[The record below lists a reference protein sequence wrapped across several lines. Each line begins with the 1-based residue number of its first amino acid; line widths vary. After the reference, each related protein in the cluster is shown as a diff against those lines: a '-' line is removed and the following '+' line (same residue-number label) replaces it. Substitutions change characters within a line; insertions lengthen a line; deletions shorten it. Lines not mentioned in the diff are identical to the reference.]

1 MINHSL
7 IINQPSCQPCDF
19 PVEGAF
25 LPLAW
30 RKSSVLEGAL
40 PSTAPGRFNPFKLVE
55 LKLLKR
61 RVPLETVETKVVLLQ
76 KWVFCKKAWVENP
89 GYFTVFWCFVY
100 GTHHFGMN
108 AGIKY
113 LLFSIAQ
120 KILFDSTTATKL
132 QFGRRWSM
140 TPEAYQSIGRCGRS
154 SGYFHLIGNI
164 LICCID
170 QTCKNCPPKNQ
181 ELLCTALVGLPGVL
195 LAMILIFSLPRCTLW
210 RPRGK
215 VQSTVQSPTMDGTLN
230 TKQRDNW

>member
-1 MINHSL
+1 MSTVRL
-7 IINQPSCQPCDF
+7 SF
-19 PVEGAF
+19 WRGAF

-40 PSTAPGRFNPFKLVE
+40 PSTAPRRFNPLKLVE

-100 GTHHFGMN
+100 GVHHFGMN

-120 KILFDSTTATKL
+120 KILFDSTTATKNCG
-132 QFGRRWSM
+132 FGRSWSM

-170 QTCKNCPPKNQ
+170 QTCNNCPHNKIRNCYVQ
-181 ELLCTALVGLPGVL
+181 LWWVSLVFWWPWSWSLVFQGAPYGGPGGRSNL
-195 LAMILIFSLPRCTLW
+195 
-210 RPRGK
+210 
-215 VQSTVQSPTMDGTLN
+215 QSSHLKWMLRSTQNKGIYNS
-230 TKQRDNW
+230 